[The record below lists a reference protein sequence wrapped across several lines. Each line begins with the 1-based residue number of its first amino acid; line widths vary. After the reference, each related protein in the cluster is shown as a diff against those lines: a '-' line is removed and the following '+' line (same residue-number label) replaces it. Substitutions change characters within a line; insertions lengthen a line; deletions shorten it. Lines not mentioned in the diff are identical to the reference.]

1 MTRLAV
7 RRAIAALLTLAL
19 AWLAAFTWV
28 VAASRQDRRRPV
40 DAIVV
45 LGAAQYAGRP
55 SPVLAARLQHALALY
70 REQLAPVL
78 VVTGGIGRGDRE
90 SEATVAR
97 RWLVNE
103 GVPLGAIV
111 VRPEGNTTAASMA
124 AVATWAADAEVGTLI
139 LVSDPFHSARL
150 RGEARRAGL
159 TAFTSP
165 TRTSPISARLG
176 VELPY
181 LLSESWKAPAAWLG
195 WGR

>member
-1 MTRLAV
+1 MNRAALRWAGRTALA
-7 RRAIAALLTLAL
+7 AALLYLAS
-19 AWLAAFTWV
+19 FTWV
-28 VAASRQDRRRPV
+28 VAASRQDQRRPV

-45 LGAAQYAGRP
+45 LGAAQYSGRP
-55 SPVLAARLQHALALY
+55 SPVLTARLDHALALW
-70 REQLAPVL
+70 RERLAPVL

-111 VRPEGNTTAASMA
+111 VQPEGSTTAASMD
-124 AVATWAADAEVGTLI
+124 AVARWAADAGVATLL

-150 RGEARRAGL
+150 RGEAQRAGL
-159 TAFTSP
+159 AAWTSP
-165 TRTSPISARLG
+165 TRTSPISGRIRT
-176 VELPY
+176 ELPY
-181 LLSESWKAPAAWLG
+181 LAAEAWKAPAAWLG